1 MAKNRQ
7 QKAEALQNIEQLLD
21 NKGVVFFNHQGLKVH
36 QVEEL
41 RKNLRTE
48 KLTLTVAKRNLLL
61 LALKNKGI
69 TFANDQITGAV
80 AMAVGE
86 DEVTP
91 AKVVA
96 DFKKINDQ
104 VTFYGA
110 VIDRNPMDAAQ
121 VINLAKLPSKQ
132 ELLAKVVGSIQ
143 APVSGFVNVLAGNL
157 RGLVNVLNAV
167 KDKKPA

>member
-7 QKAEALQNIEQLLD
+7 QKAEALKDIEQAL
-21 NKGVVFFNHQGLKVH
+21 NKKSVVFFNHQGLKVN

-41 RKNLRTE
+41 RKLLRKE
-48 KLTLTVAKRNLLL
+48 QLTLTVAKRNLLL

-69 TFANDQITGAV
+69 TFAEGQITGAV
-80 AMAVGE
+80 AMAVGD
-86 DEVTP
+86 DEVAP

-96 DFKKINDQ
+96 DFKKANEQ
-104 VTFYGA
+104 VMFYGA
-110 VIDRNPMDAAQ
+110 VVDNTAMDATQIA
-121 VINLAKLPSKQ
+121 NLAKLPSKQ
-132 ELLAKVVGSIQ
+132 ELLAKMVGSLQ